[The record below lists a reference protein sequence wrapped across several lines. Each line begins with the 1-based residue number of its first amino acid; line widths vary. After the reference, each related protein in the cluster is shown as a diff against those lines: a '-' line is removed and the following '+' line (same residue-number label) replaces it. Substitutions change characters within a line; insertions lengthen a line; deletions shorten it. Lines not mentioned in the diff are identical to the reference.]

1 MEAAALSAVTPV
13 LKTWI
18 RNSAGCTKFN
28 FCRVSS
34 YSYVCIRRFINRD
47 KYILTFIL
55 YMKISWVQG
64 THCLCHGKFWFLVV
78 SNFDQRQNSEVN
90 TCIRVWWVF
99 QRRANQKFALGL
111 YAMNSNR
118 QEMTVVA
125 LSLFCLYRV
134 SRVCVIFE
142 SRACISPAL
151 LPLVNFTDY

>member
-55 YMKISWVQG
+55 YMKIS
-64 THCLCHGKFWFLVV
+64 
-78 SNFDQRQNSEVN
+78 
-90 TCIRVWWVF
+90 
-99 QRRANQKFALGL
+99 
-111 YAMNSNR
+111 
-118 QEMTVVA
+118 
-125 LSLFCLYRV
+125 
-134 SRVCVIFE
+134 
-142 SRACISPAL
+142 
-151 LPLVNFTDY
+151 